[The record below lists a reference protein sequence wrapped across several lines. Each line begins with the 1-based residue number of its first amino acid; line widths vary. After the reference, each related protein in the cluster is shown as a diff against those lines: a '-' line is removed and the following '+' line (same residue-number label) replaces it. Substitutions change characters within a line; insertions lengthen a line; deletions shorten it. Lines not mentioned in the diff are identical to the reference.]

1 MVSKTLSQMQNQ
13 EGTIEEILC
22 KMILV
27 FGKDKICEQTNQTIL
42 SFDEHENPSTVKN
55 IKQKIQKIMSR
66 HKDLIYGIQPV
77 QYTFKIEAKK
87 DIIMD

>member
-27 FGKDKICEQTNQTIL
+27 FGKDKICEQTN
-42 SFDEHENPSTVKN
+42 
-55 IKQKIQKIMSR
+55 
-66 HKDLIYGIQPV
+66 
-77 QYTFKIEAKK
+77 
-87 DIIMD
+87 